1 MGSPK
6 WYALSLAGLMPI
18 LAGLFAPGVRALD
31 SSCPELAVEV
41 NPLLRSRWPDARKR
55 VGETF
60 EARDDIEACARVR
73 LRLRGRSIVVDVVLP
88 DGRVASRSVAR
99 REDVVP
105 TLEALLLVLQPLTA
119 EAEIEL
125 ERAALP
131 EPERQPEPALP
142 EPERQPAP
150 PQPQPAQPA
159 TELTLA
165 SGRPVVDRGAS
176 SPTLAETSHSDSSL
190 GFEFSIATGV
200 RIGAGQVG
208 LGLGALSFLDIAGWL
223 LGVEGRVDQYQR
235 VTDGLAAA
243 ALEIALLLGRR
254 FRFDGLAL
262 DLTAGPAVALLQ
274 GGTEIAEAAP
284 TPQPRVFS
292 DSGVTARVLA
302 CARLNFSAH
311 SVLRSFVGIDAAFE
325 PAQLAVAEPD
335 RDVVRLPGWSLGI
348 AVGAT
353 VGTR

>member
-1 MGSPK
+1 
-6 WYALSLAGLMPI
+6 MPI
-18 LAGLFAPGVRALD
+18 LAGLFAPAVRALD

-125 ERAALP
+125 ERA
-131 EPERQPEPALP
+131 ALP

-335 RDVVRLPGWSLGI
+335 RNVVRLPGWSLGI